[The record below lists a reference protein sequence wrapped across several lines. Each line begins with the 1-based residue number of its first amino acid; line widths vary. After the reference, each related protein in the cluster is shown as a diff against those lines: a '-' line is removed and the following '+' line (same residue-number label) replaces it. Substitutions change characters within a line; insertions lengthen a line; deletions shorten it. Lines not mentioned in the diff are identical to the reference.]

1 MSTSYVN
8 HIPQSNQLTIKDCL
22 ESINQRNIEAQA
34 KKLCSE
40 IPPKMLLN
48 LRTALNTYNELSKS
62 KTQSTA
68 NILEQI
74 KKRIETI
81 EQQHLAKDPQLN
93 LNVHNELLKIHAE
106 EIEQQLLAKNPQSIS
121 DPTKN
126 TENNSNNEI
135 TQDNTDETNQ
145 GAKNPSANQ
154 LVAIGK
160 ILLKRFADLEKGEN
174 TKAPSH
180 DHTHAEGHDHDHA
193 DGVVIDLDEAVHG
206 VYASTKY
213 LISALKGNPQHI
225 LDEFNRDA
233 HDLANTTLPYLRDE
247 LVPHGIGE
255 FAAGVG
261 VSAIMLPLAYMA
273 AKAGLEEMHHASH
286 EIKDLKRHQS
296 KLEGIQRNLETMNEI
311 LESNYLLKE
320 AKVVDSKASVLQR
333 AVKQSKR
340 DWKIGLC
347 SFGSGLSI
355 GTKAL
360 SDIGL
365 KVSLGVQGLLTGKG
379 FLGASQVISASTP
392 AALVTTVLGAAST
405 FVLGPLAGLFA
416 TGLGAYFTRKS
427 SSKKNQLRTD
437 FGIAAEQLN
446 INQKTGKANASS
458 TETNTEETESST
470 PKNTDQA
477 FNTYKEFIG
486 RQGKRRIG
494 FFKGF
499 TRWNKAFMIGS
510 GLYAASATTKAVVA
524 GLALGGIA
532 AAASN
537 PIGLGIIT
545 AVGTIGALGM
555 GIASYCFIT
564 GHGKQGKY
572 AKHTAGD
579 DKLVDRDLL
588 VRAQTHALEGNG
600 IEEQV
605 KLASAC
611 LTRLNARKD
620 AIRTFLNAAAKSSKN
635 KKGVNKISPFLLTTD
650 GKKTDGKKTDDAKK
664 DKAQQLTLWKRMKGQ
679 ALNVKDVETFIQ
691 SLSTNGIPSG
701 DLLTFATAD
710 LGAEK
715 AYLTAQR
722 NAIQT
727 LLNQAKDTKIEP
739 GQTDEDT
746 KLAATRLFV
755 HYTDEQLTDKY
766 KAIQDRLT
774 KTEDLQSQLE
784 QPTDKTT
791 LLKTLLQHW
800 GVEVEKG
807 QKNENALADYLLK
820 DVDKELR
827 NARGVLFEA
836 QLQASQLV
844 KQQTTA
850 QHNKTE
856 GLQP

>member
-1 MSTSYVN
+1 MSSAGPIQAQF
-8 HIPQSNQLTIKDCL
+8 HLFKNQPLTLEETEGLKPIVTMLAHQKALLKATPKSLSHNPRKQIEQFTKLTKINNKILKTDLAKAEHETIKELKTKFEQALKAFEELIDPNML
-22 ESINQRNIEAQA
+22 LDIQKSILKELSADPSDQELPLGNQAIKHARIANKRLLAAFAATELGHA
-34 KKLCSE
+34 KK
-40 IPPKMLLN
+40 
-48 LRTALNTYNELSKS
+48 
-62 KTQSTA
+62 
-68 NILEQI
+68 
-74 KKRIETI
+74 
-81 EQQHLAKDPQLN
+81 H
-93 LNVHNELLKIHAE
+93 VHE
-106 EIEQQLLAKNPQSIS
+106 
-121 DPTKN
+121 
-126 TENNSNNEI
+126 
-135 TQDNTDETNQ
+135 
-145 GAKNPSANQ
+145 
-154 LVAIGK
+154 
-160 ILLKRFADLEKGEN
+160 
-174 TKAPSH
+174 H
-180 DHTHAEGHDHDHA
+180 DHDHDHA

-233 HDLANTTLPYLRDE
+233 HELANTTLTSLRDE

-255 FAAGVG
+255 FAASVG

-296 KLEGIQRNLETMNEI
+296 KLEGIQSNLETMNKI
-311 LESNYLLKE
+311 LESNYLKTE

-392 AALVTTVLGAAST
+392 TALVTTVLGAAST

-437 FGIAAEQLN
+437 FGVAARQLE
-446 INQKTGKANASS
+446 IDPKTGKANASS
-458 TETNTEETESST
+458 TETNTEGTESS
-470 PKNTDQA
+470 PPQNTDEA

-588 VRAQTHALEGNG
+588 VRAQTHALDENV
-600 IEEQV
+600 IDIKKQV

-650 GKKTDGKKTDDAKK
+650 GKKTDGAKT
-664 DKAQQLTLWKRMKGQ
+664 DKAQQLTLWKRLQGR
-679 ALNVKDVETFIQ
+679 ALNVKNVEAYIGTNYNQ
-691 SLSTNGIPSG
+691 TSTTAPSSAAPEKTVSVLDFANK
-701 DLLTFATAD
+701 DLE
-710 LGAEK
+710 AEK
-715 AYLTAQR
+715 ILLDAQ
-722 NAIQT
+722 
-727 LLNQAKDTKIEP
+727 L
-739 GQTDEDT
+739 
-746 KLAATRLFV
+746 
-755 HYTDEQLTDKY
+755 
-766 KAIQDRLT
+766 KAIKTLITRAVEAKPIENPAPTETIKTEDVHAFVAYTEEELIGKQTELNNRLT
-774 KTEDLQSQLE
+774 KTNELLE
-784 QPTDKTT
+784 TIKNKEKDTNTKTS
-791 LLKTLLQHW
+791 LLLEHW
-800 GVEVEKG
+800 GVQVPNGADNK
-807 QKNENALADYLLK
+807 KINHLLAEYLFK
-820 DVDKELR
+820 QVDKDTR

-836 QLQASQLV
+836 QLQASKLV
-844 KQQTTA
+844 NPNQ
-850 QHNKTE
+850 
-856 GLQP
+856 